1 MESHQHLGGMSTAK
15 ALTVVTAADQ
25 CTRAALHF
33 TKPSLDL
40 NQQLF
45 CAAV

>member
-1 MESHQHLGGMSTAK
+1 MESHQNLGGMSTAK
-15 ALTVVTAADQ
+15 ALTVVIAAGR
-25 CTRAALHF
+25 CTPAALHC

-45 CAAV
+45 CTAV